1 MFCLDSAPLFSFAV
15 LADHDQQSLYR
26 FKPFPGV
33 VLECLF
39 VTVAFLYKKAILE
52 STRIRRGLGMESG
65 GALKGIWGRSVPL
78 RPSERIKSF

>member
-1 MFCLDSAPLFSFAV
+1 MFYLDSAPLFSFAV

-39 VTVAFLYKKAILE
+39 VTVALKAILE
-52 STRIRRGLGMESG
+52 STRIRRGLGMESGG